1 MPQEPG
7 DYSFEVGPEFDRVR
21 ADRVLATQLPELSR
35 SRVQKLFDEALVFCG
50 DDALDKGDR
59 LHAGDLVSYEIPD
72 LKPAQLHPV
81 DIPLSVLYE
90 DESMIA
96 VDKAPGMVVHPG
108 AGTGEDTLVHA
119 LLFHCK
125 GGLSGIGGE
134 ERPGIV
140 HRLDKETSG
149 VIVSAKSD
157 AAFLALTRAFSQRK
171 THKCYLALVAG
182 SPTMEA
188 GAIDAPIGRHHSA
201 RQKMCVREGGRE
213 AQSDWEVAERFGKV
227 ATLLRVTIHTGR
239 THQVRVHLS
248 HIGLPIAGDELYGWH
263 ANKWPKEVPVPRILL
278 HAWTLEIP
286 HPVTKEPLELEAP
299 LPEDFEKVLEAL
311 RALAK

>member
-1 MPQEPG
+1 MPEEPG
-7 DYSFEVGPEFDRVR
+7 EYSFEVPQEMDRVR
-21 ADRVLATQLPELSR
+21 ADKVLATQLPALSR
-35 SRVQKLFDEALVFCG
+35 SRVQKLFDEGLVYRD

-59 LHAGDLVSYEIPD
+59 LFAGDSLSYEIPE
-72 LKPAQLHPV
+72 LRPAELRPV

-90 DESMIA
+90 DKSMIA

-125 GGLSGIGGE
+125 GKLAGIGGE

-157 AAFLALTRAFSQRK
+157 AAFLALTRAFSQRQ
-171 THKCYLALVAG
+171 THKKYLALVSG

-188 GAIDAPIGRHHSA
+188 GHIDAPIGRHHSA

-213 AQSDWEVAERFGKV
+213 AQSDWEVVERFGKT
-227 ATLLRVTIHTGR
+227 ATLLAVVIHTGR

-248 HIGLPIAGDELYGWH
+248 HIGLPLAGDELYGFH
-263 ANKWPKEVPVPRILL
+263 SNKWPESVPVPRILL
-278 HAWTLEIP
+278 HAWQLEIP
-286 HPVTKEPLELEAP
+286 HPVKKTPLQLEAP
-299 LPEDFEKVLEAL
+299 IPQDLTDTMEKL